1 MTATTKRATA
11 TALPKAKPSAD
22 TVASN
27 APDPKSALS
36 EDYSELLVAQAVA
49 DTRLAMADAK
59 GRRRRIKPPQTLLR
73 SKRISAY
80 RRADYSPAPT
90 TPG

>member
-59 GRRRRIKPPQTLLR
+59 RKKEADKAAADAAQIETDKRIQAPPQ
-73 SKRISAY
+73 
-80 RRADYSPAPT
+80 RRWE
-90 TPG
+90 

>member
-59 GRRRRIKPPQTLLR
+59 RRRRIKPPQTLLR

-90 TPG
+90 TLG